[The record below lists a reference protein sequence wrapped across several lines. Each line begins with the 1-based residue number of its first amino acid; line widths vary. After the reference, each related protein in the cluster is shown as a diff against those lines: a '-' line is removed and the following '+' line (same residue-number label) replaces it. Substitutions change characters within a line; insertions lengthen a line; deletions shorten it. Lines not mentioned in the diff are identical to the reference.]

1 MNKIASI
8 IFTIA
13 AIASA
18 HLNAKTPTGY
28 IKMFEPGKMWI
39 YEIRFPKSPDNEE
52 FSDYVKDFKFVSVVG
67 DTIVGEQKAVRLQVI
82 TKDHAA
88 DITYTAAYEEDGRIY
103 ELDEKG
109 RFVPT
114 MDFGA
119 YLGDRIEHYTDGKPD
134 RTYMKVTGEDVV
146 QINGMARRLL
156 TIDNSQYW
164 IEGVGA
170 YHEAGQISSIIR
182 PGQKEPLYL
191 VRCFKDDKCIFEDV
205 DLPD

>member
-1 MNKIASI
+1 MKKIAII
-8 IFTIA
+8 IFAIV
-13 AIASA
+13 AIATA
-18 HLNAKTPTGY
+18 RTHARTPAGY

-39 YEIRFPKSPDNEE
+39 YEVRYPKI
-52 FSDYVKDFKFVSVVG
+52 SDREDYSIYVKDFKFVSVVG

-82 TKDHAA
+82 TKDHDA
-88 DITYTAAYEEDGRIY
+88 DITYTAVYEEDGRIY

-114 MDFGA
+114 MDFSA

-134 RTYMKVTGEDVV
+134 GTYMKVTGEDVV